1 MDPEVRMNRIANLK
15 SGNNNGMTGKA
26 MIVAP
31 LYANGLL
38 AA

>member
-1 MDPEVRMNRIANLK
+1 MRMKQIANPK

-31 LYANGLL
+31 LYANGLF
-38 AA
+38 AAYGKM